1 MNTYKVVQKSV
12 VSKTN
17 DVTFGLTSDVSTT
30 TREQV
35 FPDFEGAADFFFLC
49 MKQVKDNV
57 LPGYAMKL
65 TVCLYEYRD
74 SGSVEIDEFVYEG
87 NREGVS
93 PNGDSD

>member
-35 FPDFEGAADFFFLC
+35 FPDFNSASEFFFIC
-49 MKQVKDNV
+49 MRQVKDNV
-57 LPGYAMKL
+57 LPGYTMEL
-65 TVCLYEYRD
+65 SVRLYEYRD
-74 SGSVEIDEFVYEG
+74 SGSVEIDQFVYSG
-87 NREGVS
+87 YREEVS
-93 PNGDSD
+93 SNGDSD

>member
-1 MNTYKVVQKSV
+1 MNTYKVTQ
-12 VSKTN
+12 VSIVRKTN
-17 DVTFGLTSDVSTT
+17 DVTFGVTSDVSAT

-35 FPDFEGAADFFFLC
+35 FPDLKSATDFFFLC
-49 MKQVKDNV
+49 MQQVKNNV
-57 LPGYAMKL
+57 LPGYTMKL

-74 SGSVEIDEFVYEG
+74 SGSVEIDEFTYNG